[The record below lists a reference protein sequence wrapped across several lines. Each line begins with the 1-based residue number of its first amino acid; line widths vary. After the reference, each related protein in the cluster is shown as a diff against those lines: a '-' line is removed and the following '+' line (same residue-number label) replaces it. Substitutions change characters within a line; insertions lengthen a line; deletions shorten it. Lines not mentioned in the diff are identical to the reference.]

1 MSGRGRHA
9 ATRRRGW
16 RWLAGVTGLA
26 VAGAAVL
33 TMSPAH
39 AAPDPNPNYH
49 PGSDHATF
57 TATGVLDSNCLV
69 STGGT
74 DVWIKPGDSIDFD
87 SALAGINLASLS
99 LNIGKVVGLNVSA
112 TITHNDVHKAF
123 KVTAGGTT
131 PIAASEFSAG
141 KYDLSW
147 TLDSITLL
155 PIINT
160 ILGPILGNPTTIQL
174 HESNLNAGASLS
186 WSGFIHVTDSAPTCK
201 LAVTAPTGTIS
212 VGPVKVPLP
221 TVSVAVP
228 APTLPDLGGLLPGG
242 GSKTSGSGHSSAPS
256 SGTNYTPPGLT
267 IPEQVV
273 PKGYGNGAGT
283 VGAGGGFGN
292 ALPDLGGGLVNG
304 APDSGAGAAAPSGS
318 SSPAAARVSSSAAD
332 LAANPTPSPQL
343 PVLLAILAI
352 IALSLVTA
360 TYARLYLLRRN

>member
-39 AAPDPNPNYH
+39 ATPDPNPNYH
-49 PGSDHATF
+49 PGSDKATF

-74 DVWIKPGDSIDFD
+74 EVWIKPGDSIDFD
-87 SALAGINLASLS
+87 SALAGISIATLGLTTKQIAG
-99 LNIGKVVGLNVSA
+99 LNVDAKIDGKVVV
-112 TITHNDVHKAF
+112 DVA
-123 KVTAGGTT
+123 
-131 PIAASEFSAG
+131 AG
-141 KYDLSW
+141 KDTPVANLAAGDHALTWSVK
-147 TLDSITLL
+147 SIALL
-155 PIINT
+155 PGV
-160 ILGPILGNPTTIQL
+160 LGALLPPVPVSSAALQ
-174 HESNLNAGASLS
+174 SGASLN
-186 WSGFIHVTDSAPTCK
+186 WSGIIHVTDSAPTCK

-212 VGPVKVPLP
+212 IGPVKVPLP

-228 APTLPDLGGLLPGG
+228 EPTLPDLGGLLPGG
-242 GSKTSGSGHSSAPS
+242 GSKTSGSGSGHSSTPS
-256 SGTNYTPPGLT
+256 SGATYTPPGLT

-292 ALPDLGGGLVNG
+292 ALPDVGGGLVNG